1 MMKFLNKVCIFL
13 GGLVLLAIL
22 FGLVGMLF
30 APNHEKVSQNDTVEV
45 PAQVIHQ
52 PVQQVQQPYDPRE
65 IRPRVRSGLDAMKT
79 LGPVCRHV
87 AELIEDSIVT
97 NGENHPNTQQRL
109 EHAVNMRCM

>member
-52 PVQQVQQPYDPRE
+52 PVQQVQQPYNPRE
-65 IRPRVRSGLDAMKT
+65 IRPRVRAGLEVMRT
-79 LGPVCRHV
+79 RGPVCSQ
-87 AELIEDSIVT
+87 AATLIEDSIIT
-97 NGENHPNTQQRL
+97 NGEKHFNTQQRL
-109 EHAVNMRCM
+109 EYAVNMGCM